1 MKIILSIRNTL
12 VDTAIKFDCCGLIN
26 ENSLTEAQRAK
37 LQKEI
42 RAVVQEIDNILIPKK
57 NENRN

>member
-42 RAVVQEIDNILIPKK
+42 RAVVQEIDNILMPKK
-57 NENRN
+57 K

>member
-1 MKIILSIRNTL
+1 MKIILSIRNKL
-12 VDTAIKFDCCGLIN
+12 VDTAIEFDCCGLIN
-26 ENSLTEAQRAK
+26 ENSLTETQRAK

-57 NENRN
+57 K